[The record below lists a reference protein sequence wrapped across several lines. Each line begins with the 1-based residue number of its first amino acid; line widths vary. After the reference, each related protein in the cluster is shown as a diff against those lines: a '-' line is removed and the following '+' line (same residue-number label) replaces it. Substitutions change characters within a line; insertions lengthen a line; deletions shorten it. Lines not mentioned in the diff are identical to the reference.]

1 MVGVV
6 VKQAKQPGYTAGA
19 FDVGSSFSHANPS
32 RIKTM
37 NDKQKQSMLAR
48 VQHNASS
55 AWHRHEMLRNAMNA
69 A

>member
-1 MVGVV
+1 
-6 VKQAKQPGYTAGA
+6 
-19 FDVGSSFSHANPS
+19 
-32 RIKTM
+32 M